1 MIFDPID
8 FGLWLSSTDHGVADP
23 DRADSLE
30 KYLRASYLV
39 GG

>member
-8 FGLWLSSTDHGVADP
+8 FGRWLSSTDHGSANP
-23 DRADSLE
+23 NRADSLE
-30 KYLRASYLV
+30 KYLRASYFV